1 VLSRRHVLSS
11 LSAAALPV
19 AAQAQG
25 GWPPNF
31 VLITCDDM
39 GYADIEPYRKEVD
52 YTPNLAR
59 MAREGMKF
67 TSWYSAPVCS
77 PSRSALM
84 TGCYPKRV
92 GLSFGS
98 WHAVLMPGDWHGL
111 NPSEITVAR
120 LLKSKGYSTACIGKW
135 HLGDQPE
142 FLPTRHGFDY
152 YYGIPYSNDMRPAPK
167 PNPAQSAPHPPL
179 PLLRNDKLVQ
189 EVTDQDFLTGAYTQ
203 EALAFIKQ
211 NQSKPFFLYL
221 PHSMVHNP
229 LAAGKDWRGKTG
241 KDLYADSVAEV
252 DWSTGEIL
260 RTLKELKL
268 DGNTLVIFLSDNGG
282 TPRAVNTPLRG
293 NKGTTFEGGMRVPAI
308 AWWPGR
314 VPQGA
319 SSDEITSNMDILP
332 TFGALAGVAPPR
344 DRKIDGH
351 DLADLLKG
359 KKGAKSGYEEFRYYH
374 LNQLRAVREGPWKLH
389 ASGELYNLAA
399 DVGEA
404 NDVASQNPGIVNR
417 LNARLDAARADLGDG
432 SHDGANVRPCGKAK
446 GPLRFWI
453 PRPASSGFA
462 PHEPVKR
469 VPGAPYV

>member
-1 VLSRRHVLSS
+1 
-11 LSAAALPV
+11 
-19 AAQAQG
+19 
-25 GWPPNF
+25 
-31 VLITCDDM
+31 M

-52 YTPNLAR
+52 YTPHLAR

-67 TSWYSAPVCS
+67 SSWYSAPVCS

-111 NPSEITVAR
+111 NPKEITVAR
-120 LLKSKGYSTACIGKW
+120 LLKSKGYATACIGKW

-142 FLPTRHGFDY
+142 FLPTRHGFDSY
-152 YYGIPYSNDMRPAPK
+152 FGLPYSNDMRPAPK
-167 PNPAQSAPHPPL
+167 PNPVQDAPHPPL
-179 PLLRNDKLVQ
+179 PLLRNEKLVQ

-203 EALAFIKQ
+203 EALEFIKQ
-211 NQSKPFFLYL
+211 NREKPFFLYL
-221 PHSMVHNP
+221 PHSMVHAP
-229 LAAGKDWRGKTG
+229 LAAGKAWRGKTG

-268 DGNTLVIFLSDNGG
+268 ESNTLVIFLSDNGG

-308 AWWPGR
+308 AWWPGHI
-314 VPQGA
+314 PGNT

-332 TFGALAGVAPPR
+332 TFAALAGTKPPA
-344 DRKIDGH
+344 DRRIDGH
-351 DLADLLKG
+351 DLSAVLSG
-359 KKGAKSGYEEFRYYH
+359 RKGAKSGYEEFRYYH
-374 LNQLRAVREGPWKLH
+374 VNQLRAVREGPWKLH
-389 ASGELYNLAA
+389 ATGELYNLAS
-399 DVGEA
+399 DIGESD
-404 NDVASQNPGIVNR
+404 NVAAQNPQIVSK
-417 LNARLDAARADLGDG
+417 LNGRLDAARADLGDG
-432 SHDGANVRPCGKAK
+432 SHEGANVRPCGKAK

-453 PRPASSGFA
+453 PRPPSSGFG
-462 PHEPVKR
+462 PHAPVKR
-469 VPGAPYV
+469 VPGAPHSD

>member
-1 VLSRRHVLSS
+1 
-11 LSAAALPV
+11 
-19 AAQAQG
+19 
-25 GWPPNF
+25 
-31 VLITCDDM
+31 M

-67 TSWYSAPVCS
+67 SSWYSAPVCS

-120 LLKSKGYSTACIGKW
+120 LLKSKGYKTACIGKW

-142 FLPTRHGFDY
+142 FLPTRHGFDSY
-152 YYGIPYSNDMRPAPK
+152 FGLPYSNDMRPAPK
-167 PNPAQSAPHPPL
+167 PNPAQDAPHPPL
-179 PLLRNDKLVQ
+179 PLLRNEKLVQ
-189 EVTDQDFLTGAYTQ
+189 EVTDQDFLTGTYTQ

-211 NQSKPFFLYL
+211 NRGNPFFLYL
-221 PHSMVHNP
+221 PHSMVHGP
-229 LAAGKDWRGKTG
+229 LAAGKSWRGKTG

-260 RTLKELKL
+260 RTLRELKL
-268 DGNTLVIFLSDNGG
+268 DSNTLVIFLSDNGG

-293 NKGTTFEGGMRVPAI
+293 NKGSTFEGGMRVPAI

-314 VPQGA
+314 VPKDT

-332 TFGALAGVAPPR
+332 TFAALAGTEPPR

-351 DLADLLKG
+351 DLSAVLTG
-359 KKGAKSGYEEFRYYH
+359 KKGATSGYDEFRYYH

-389 ASGELYNLAA
+389 ATGELYNLTSDIGESNNVAA
-399 DVGEA
+399 QQPD
-404 NDVASQNPGIVNR
+404 IVSK
-417 LNARLDAARADLGDG
+417 LNARLVAARADLGDG
-432 SHDGANVRPCGKAK
+432 SHEGANVRPCGKAK

-453 PRPASSGFA
+453 PRSAASGFA
-462 PHEPVKR
+462 PHAPVKR
-469 VPGAPYV
+469 VPGAPY